1 MCFRNVFKKKGEP
14 VIDPG
19 VYSQYLTALLKGDR
33 QACARIVQSLIDS
46 DIEIKVLYRELFEKT
61 LYEVG
66 HLWETNK
73 ISVAREH
80 LATAITERLMS
91 MAYPYLFRK
100 KPISKKVIIS
110 CAVNE
115 YHQIGGKMV
124 ADIFEMNGWDS
135 YFLGTRTPT
144 GQMLSFIEAIQP
156 DLLGLSLSIYFNFP
170 ALKREIEAV
179 NHAFPDLQ
187 MIIGGQAFQWGV
199 PPLKGLKNL
208 RYIRSLEELERDMGG
223 Q

>member
-1 MCFRNVFKKKGEP
+1 M
-14 VIDPG
+14 IDPG

-46 DIEIKVLYRELFEKT
+46 DIEIRALYRELFEKT

-80 LATAITERLMS
+80 LATAITESLMS
-91 MAYPYLFRK
+91 MAYPYLFKR

-135 YFLGTRTPT
+135 YFLGARTPT
-144 GQMLSFIEAIQP
+144 EQMIAFIEEVNP
-156 DLLGLSLSIYFNFP
+156 DLLGLSLSIHFNFP
-170 ALKREIEAV
+170 ALKREIETV
-179 NHAFPDLQ
+179 NHAFPDLEI
-187 MIIGGQAFQWGV
+187 IIGGQAFQWGDL
-199 PPLKGLKNL
+199 PLKGLKNL
-208 RYIRSLEELERDMGG
+208 RYIRSLEELEKDMGG
-223 Q
+223 E